1 MNSPLKLLFLFCVL
15 CSAGKHG
22 RDGHS
27 FSGLGFSAPNAAM
40 RELAK
45 GAFINSW
52 PVTNKPELQHLKT
65 ESLKDAN
72 FHDTDDCAKKL
83 LCQLAKKE
91 GLEWDEELL
100 INYYDEP
107 VNYGADSL
115 FFNIAV
121 KVGKDGERECFEV
134 YPRCYLDL
142 HEMLKILRRQG
153 ISFEIPG
160 EERDCQVYFLWKKK
174 DKRGAASKKLKEM
187 LNNETET
194 SAENI
199 VFEDE
204 STENPETEEK

>member
-1 MNSPLKLLFLFCVL
+1 MFY
-15 CSAGKHG
+15 
-22 RDGHS
+22 
-27 FSGLGFSAPNAAM
+27 
-40 RELAK
+40 
-45 GAFINSW
+45 I
-52 PVTNKPELQHLKT
+52 Q
-65 ESLKDAN
+65 
-72 FHDTDDCAKKL
+72 
-83 LCQLAKKE
+83 
-91 GLEWDEELL
+91 
-100 INYYDEP
+100 
-107 VNYGADSL
+107 
-115 FFNIAV
+115 
-121 KVGKDGERECFEV
+121 VGKDGERECFEV